1 MIRERFK
8 NDVYKRVGGTDLGA
22 KQLYNFV
29 VAEPHNGW
37 RETNINLT
45 SKAYHLQSGHIA
57 RMKRVKKTA
66 WNSKKPTKRQ
76 SKRKLVSCRLVR
88 VQTTNITL
96 TINCVFPIHTLI
108 AIVPSP
114 PIHVFIH
121 RYG

>member
-22 KQLYNFV
+22 KQMYNFV

-45 SKAYHLQSGHIA
+45 SKAYI
-57 RMKRVKKTA
+57 
-66 WNSKKPTKRQ
+66 
-76 SKRKLVSCRLVR
+76 
-88 VQTTNITL
+88 
-96 TINCVFPIHTLI
+96 INCVFSIHTLI